1 MKVLI
6 AGGSGFLGTALRSS
20 LVKDGHDVFIL
31 TRRPSKGPSEIP
43 WDGKTTKGWGHRM
56 NDMDAVVNLTGFGLE
71 HWPWTRRQKQR
82 FVDSRVL
89 PGLALA
95 FAIQSAARRPRVFL
109 QTSGI
114 NRYGLRGE
122 GLADESTPPAGDF
135 LAQLTVQ
142 WEAATQSIEELG
154 VRRVVARNAVV
165 LARNDGLFP
174 LMALAP
180 RLFSGGKFGDGSQ
193 AMPWI
198 HIADQTNAMRFL
210 LENENAHGPF
220 NLIAP
225 EPASNAKFMR
235 AVAKALHRP
244 YWFHVPGFLLKLVL
258 GEMSVLLT
266 EGRYSQPKRLIEL
279 GFEFQFGKLEE
290 AMEDLLARKLPGKS
304 GI

>member
-6 AGGSGFLGTALRSS
+6 AGGSGFLGTALRTS

-31 TRRPSKGPSEIP
+31 TRRPSKGPSEIQ

-122 GLADESTPPAGDF
+122 GIADESTPPADDF

-142 WEAATQSIEELG
+142 
-154 VRRVVARNAVV
+154 
-165 LARNDGLFP
+165 
-174 LMALAP
+174 
-180 RLFSGGKFGDGSQ
+180 
-193 AMPWI
+193 
-198 HIADQTNAMRFL
+198 
-210 LENENAHGPF
+210 
-220 NLIAP
+220 
-225 EPASNAKFMR
+225 
-235 AVAKALHRP
+235 
-244 YWFHVPGFLLKLVL
+244 
-258 GEMSVLLT
+258 
-266 EGRYSQPKRLIEL
+266 
-279 GFEFQFGKLEE
+279 
-290 AMEDLLARKLPGKS
+290 
-304 GI
+304 